1 MLVFCRI
8 KISQKSINVNIFKKY
23 LSYLNL
29 PIKYPLFNTK
39 LKKLKGQTYIFDE
52 VRKKWLVL
60 SPEEWV
66 RQHLIHFLI
75 KQKKYPASLISIE
88 KEIILNDLKK
98 RYDIVVYNKQLQ
110 PIIVI
115 ECKAPYIELDQSVVE
130 QALRYNLIIKANYL
144 MLSNGVSDITF
155 NSLNQQ
161 VNLPDYS
168 EL

>member
-1 MLVFCRI
+1 M
-8 KISQKSINVNIFKKY
+8 
-23 LSYLNL
+23 NL
-29 PIKYPLFNTK
+29 QIKYPLFNTK

-115 ECKAPYIELDQSVVE
+115 ECKAPYIELNQSVVE
-130 QALRYNLIIKANYL
+130 QALRYNLIIKASYL

-155 NSLNQQ
+155 NNLNQQ
-161 VNLPDYS
+161 VNLPDYL
-168 EL
+168 EI